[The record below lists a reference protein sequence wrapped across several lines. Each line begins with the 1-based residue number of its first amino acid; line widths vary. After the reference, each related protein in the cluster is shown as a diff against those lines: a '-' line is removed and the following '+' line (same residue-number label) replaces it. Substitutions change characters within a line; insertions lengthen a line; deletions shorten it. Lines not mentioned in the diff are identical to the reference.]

1 MTTETWWV
9 LIGAALVLGA
19 VAGGWS
25 MLRYARARFNVQL
38 RSATEEL
45 RQRNSAL
52 AEQLRTA
59 QVRSQTELEQARNTF
74 KRQLADLSSEPRVA
88 LERTEAQLKAAY
100 AELDRLRKAGV
111 DTAPTDLT
119 DGFAATRP
127 MREGL

>member
-1 MTTETWWV
+1 MTTEVWSMLV
-9 LIGAALVLGA
+9 VAALVLGA
-19 VAGGWS
+19 VAGGWG
-25 MLRYARARFNVQL
+25 MLRYARMRFDAQL
-38 RSATEEL
+38 RSATDEL
-45 RQRNSAL
+45 RQRNSAM

-88 LERTEAQLKAAY
+88 LERAEARLKSAY
-100 AELDRLRKAGV
+100 AELDRLRKVGA
-111 DTAPTDLT
+111 DTAPTDLS